1 MKYVEDN
8 VNDTSLQEE
17 FTNLLDLAI
26 AICENPKNH
35 VTSEVRA
42 DELKLNE
49 KLWVEL
55 ITRLV
60 VLVNSSNIVAGS
72 QIYQFFN
79 QFIHDCFKRISD
91 HKLNNDSKSLFLNV
105 FNKFCINFLKM
116 TPQNLPHLLISKM
129 YYNKC
134 LFHIPM
140 KVKS

>member
-72 QIYQFFN
+72 QF
-79 QFIHDCFKRISD
+79 
-91 HKLNNDSKSLFLNV
+91 
-105 FNKFCINFLKM
+105 INFQSIY
-116 TPQNLPHLLISKM
+116 T
-129 YYNKC
+129 
-134 LFHIPM
+134 
-140 KVKS
+140 